1 MLQFKQSMRPTG
13 SHLEHQRPH
22 QHSRAHLVWNRCDCA
37 GVSQRR
43 NRVTG
48 IRCHKATVIVIV
60 HANCRVKSQNR
71 LETSFPKAHFEGG
84 NWGGSVLPGKRT
96 GFPSARNRTSHYLVV
111 AFEIAPGITPRETGL
126 EVHTP
131 RNHRAFT
138 TPPRDVAVEA
148 ATSWSL
154 PQVRHLH
161 TTNKRHP
168 HFTLRTIGHV

>member
-48 IRCHKATVIVIV
+48 IRCHKATVIV

-84 NWGGSVLPGKRT
+84 DWGGLGSAGKAN
-96 GFPSARNRTSHYLVV
+96 GFSFGTKPDESLLGCRVRNCAGNNTS
-111 AFEIAPGITPRETGL
+111 
-126 EVHTP
+126 
-131 RNHRAFT
+131 
-138 TPPRDVAVEA
+138 
-148 ATSWSL
+148 
-154 PQVRHLH
+154 
-161 TTNKRHP
+161 
-168 HFTLRTIGHV
+168 